1 MRKLPFGI
9 YKLTMLRSAAFQ
21 SCRMFFHG
29 ALRAVPKNY
38 ALEPCSANCGKVQP
52 WIVVMALPHTGESI
66 DGGET
71 SLVREA
77 ARSQHF

>member
-38 ALEPCSANCGKVQP
+38 ALEHAPQIAEKFSRG
-52 WIVVMALPHTGESI
+52 
-66 DGGET
+66 
-71 SLVREA
+71 
-77 ARSQHF
+77 